1 MWKQPVLDPSYV
13 DRPQEEMINRL
24 ENFFLP
30 DRLTSA
36 SADARAVRITMIC
49 KAFCSRLSA
58 DEATAEAAKSAILT
72 RF

>member
-1 MWKQPVLDPSYV
+1 
-13 DRPQEEMINRL
+13 MINRL

-49 KAFCSRLSA
+49 KAFLADFQPTKPRLKQQRA
-58 DEATAEAAKSAILT
+58 